1 MLVYLPIAEISFNIF
16 LLLGIGAAVGFLSG
30 MFGVGGGFLMT
41 PLLIFNGIPAA
52 VAVSTGANQIVA
64 SSVSGA
70 LAHWRRKAVDVKM
83 GLILLSGG
91 LLGSLVGVFIFQYL
105 RKLGLIDVVI
115 SLAYVL
121 FLGAIGSLMLYESAR
136 AIVRSR
142 GGGAVPARAS
152 HHSWIHGLP
161 FKTRFPQS
169 RLYISAIPPFCL
181 GALTGVL
188 ASIMGVGGN
197 FFLVPAMIYILRMP
211 TNVVVGTSLFQG
223 IFVMAFTTIMQST
236 TNKTVDIV
244 LALFLIVGGVIGAQA
259 GAAVGQKL
267 RGDYLRAILATIVL
281 AVGIRLAFD
290 LSLRPHELFSLDLL
304 KRPNR

>member
-64 SSVSGA
+64 SSVSGT
-70 LAHWRRKAVDVKM
+70 LAHWRRKAVDIKM

-91 LLGSLVGVFIFQYL
+91 LLGSLIGVFIFQYL

-115 SLAYVL
+115 SLAYVV
-121 FLGAIGSLMLYESAR
+121 FLGAIGSLMLYESVR

-142 GGGAVPARAS
+142 GDGAASARAS

-161 FKTRFPQS
+161 FKMRFPQS

-181 GALTGVL
+181 GAVTGIL

-197 FFLVPAMIYILRMP
+197 FFLVPVMIYVLRMP

-223 IFVMAFTTIMQST
+223 IFVMAFTTILQST
-236 TNKTVDIV
+236 ANKTVDIV

-267 RGDYLRAILATIVL
+267 RGDYLRALLAVIVL

-304 KRPNR
+304 KRPIR